1 MSASF
6 FVCLFGD
13 CPACYNVNYAEYSF
27 VKKHLKE
34 KHDYQELFE
43 KAKSIGLIDDLSRFY
58 PVNILVEKLTNFASS
73 EK

>member
-6 FVCLFGD
+6 FKSLFGD
-13 CPACYNVNYAEYSF
+13 CPTCNNVNYAEYSF

-58 PVNILVEKLTNFASS
+58 PVNILVEKLTSFASK